1 MNYVKNNLKF
11 LRKKEALT
19 QEQLATKIAVK
30 RAMIGAYEEGRAE
43 PRLHTLQH
51 LAAYFQV
58 RLDDFV
64 NRDLSGSSSI
74 PKADVSGA
82 QLRILPVIVDGTDE
96 KELGTLVPVKAS
108 AGYLS
113 GYGDADYIGALPRF
127 SMPFPELPQDRTYRV
142 FQIRGESMLPIKPG
156 AYVITEYLQDWKSIR
171 NDECYVLIT
180 KDEGVVYKRVINNLH
195 IGELLLKSV
204 NSQFASYTV
213 PVDRLVEVWRA
224 VGYTSFEL
232 PAAGNNQDISQLM
245 HMMSDLKNDMS
256 KLKEN

>member
-1 MNYVKNNLKF
+1 
-11 LRKKEALT
+11 
-19 QEQLATKIAVK
+19 
-30 RAMIGAYEEGRAE
+30 
-43 PRLHTLQH
+43 
-51 LAAYFQV
+51 
-58 RLDDFV
+58 
-64 NRDLSGSSSI
+64 
-74 PKADVSGA
+74 
-82 QLRILPVIVDGTDE
+82 
-96 KELGTLVPVKAS
+96 
-108 AGYLS
+108 
-113 GYGDADYIGALPRF
+113 
-127 SMPFPELPQDRTYRV
+127 
-142 FQIRGESMLPIKPG
+142 MLPIKPG

-195 IGELLLKSV
+195 IGELLLKSD